1 MAQMYRSIFVDEAI
15 LDVSYVPDIVLH
27 RDAEYRMLEALFDNM
42 VSAPYEMSQKAV
54 IVGGVGSGKTLLTQF
69 YGRRLRER
77 AAQRRVKLSYI
88 HLNCRELRGSLFMI
102 LSRAVKRLR
111 PEFPE
116 RGYAANELM
125 DIMRQIMGEDNT
137 QVLLSLDE
145 VDVLIEK
152 EGSDALY
159 YLTRFHEA
167 APDEPRRLS
176 LILISKD
183 QEVFAKLDKSTLSSL
198 QRNVIRMPEY
208 DRSQISDIL
217 LYRAERAFRKDAM
230 PLEIVD
236 FISELAV
243 KEHGDARYAID
254 VLHGSGKVAE
264 TSDANQIQPEHVREA
279 AMGVFQTLKKETV
292 RQLSLHEQLV
302 LLGVARFF
310 QAHSVTHG
318 TTGEIEDAYRLACEE
333 YGESPRGHTQYW
345 KYLKN
350 LSGLDFVNIKL
361 QASSQGRTQLIS
373 LERVPARSLEKE
385 VKQIVEQ
392 RQA

>member
-1 MAQMYRSIFVDEAI
+1 MYRSIFVDEAI
-15 LDVSYVPDIVLH
+15 LDVSYVPDVVLH

-54 IVGGVGSGKTLLTQF
+54 IVGGVGSGKTLLAQF
-69 YGRRLRER
+69 YGKRLRER
-77 AAQRRVKLSYI
+77 ATQRRVKLNYI

-145 VDVLIEK
+145 VDVLIEN

-183 QEVFAKLDKSTLSSL
+183 PEVFAKLDKSTLSSL

-217 LYRAERAFRKDAM
+217 LYRAERAFRNDAV

-243 KEHGDARYAID
+243 KERGDARYAID
-254 VLHGSGKVAE
+254 ILHGSGKVAE

-373 LERVPARSLEKE
+373 LERVPARSLERE

>member
-1 MAQMYRSIFVDEAI
+1 MYRSIFVDEAI

-77 AAQRRVKLSYI
+77 AAQRRVKLNYI

-125 DIMRQIMGEDNT
+125 GIMRQIMDEDNT

-183 QEVFAKLDKSTLSSL
+183 SEVFAKLDKSTLSSL
-198 QRNVIRMPEY
+198 QRNVIWMPEY
-208 DRSQISDIL
+208 DRGQISDIL
-217 LYRAERAFRKDAM
+217 LYRAERAFRKDTV
-230 PLEIVD
+230 PPEIVD

-243 KEHGDARYAID
+243 KERGDARYAID

-264 TSDANQIQPEHVREA
+264 TSDANQVQPEHVREA

-345 KYLKN
+345 KYLKS

-373 LERVPARSLEKE
+373 LERVPARSLERE

>member
-1 MAQMYRSIFVDEAI
+1 MYRSIFVDEAI

-27 RDAEYRMLEALFDNM
+27 RDTEYRMLEALFDHM

-77 AAQRRVKLSYI
+77 AAQHRVKLSYI

-125 DIMRQIMGEDNT
+125 GIMRQIMDEDNT

-145 VDVLIEK
+145 VDVLIEN

-183 QEVFAKLDKSTLSSL
+183 PEVFAKLDKSTLSSL

-217 LYRAERAFRKDAM
+217 LYRAERAFRKDAV

-243 KEHGDARYAID
+243 KERGDARYAID
-254 VLHGSGKVAE
+254 ILHGSGKVAE

-292 RQLSLHEQLV
+292 KQLSLHEQLV

-373 LERVPARSLEKE
+373 LERVPARSLERE

-392 RQA
+392 R

>member
-1 MAQMYRSIFVDEAI
+1 MYRSIFVDEAI

-125 DIMRQIMGEDNT
+125 DILRQIMGEDNT

-183 QEVFAKLDKSTLSSL
+183 PEVFAKLDKSTLSSL

-208 DRSQISDIL
+208 DRGQISDIL
-217 LYRAERAFRKDAM
+217 LYRAERAFRKDAV
-230 PLEIVD
+230 PPEIVD

-243 KEHGDARYAID
+243 KERGDARYAID

-264 TSDANQIQPEHVREA
+264 TSDANQVQPEHVREA

-333 YGESPRGHTQYW
+333 YGESPRAHTQYW

-373 LERVPARSLEKE
+373 LERVPARSLERE

>member
-1 MAQMYRSIFVDEAI
+1 MYRSIFVDEAI

>member
-1 MAQMYRSIFVDEAI
+1 MAHRGIFIDEAI
-15 LDVSYVPDIVLH
+15 LDISYVPDVVLH
-27 RDAEYRMLEALFDNM
+27 REDQYRMLEALFDHM
-42 VSAPYEMSQKAV
+42 VSTPYEVSQKAV
-54 IVGGVGSGKTLLTQF
+54 IVGGVGSGKTLLAQY
-69 YGRRLRER
+69 YGRKLRER
-77 AAQRRVKLSYI
+77 AAQRRVKLNHI

-102 LSRAVKRLR
+102 LSRVVKRLR
-111 PEFPE
+111 PDFPE

-125 DIMRQIMGEDNT
+125 DIMRQIMNEDNS
-137 QVLLSLDE
+137 QILLCLDE
-145 VDVLIEK
+145 VDVLIEN

-167 APDEPRRLS
+167 EPDEARRLN
-176 LILISKD
+176 LIFISKD
-183 QEVFAKLDKSTLSSL
+183 PEVFAKLDRSTLSSL

-208 DRSQISDIL
+208 ERGQMTDIL
-217 LYRAERAFRKDAM
+217 SYRVERAFRRDAV
-230 PLEIVD
+230 PPEIVD
-236 FISELAV
+236 FISELAI
-243 KEHGDARYAID
+243 KEHSDARYAID
-254 VLHGSGKVAE
+254 VLHGAGKMAE
-264 TSDANQIQPEHVREA
+264 TSQAAQIMPEHVREA

-333 YGESPRGHTQYW
+333 YGEAPRAHTQYW

-350 LSGLDFVNIKL
+350 LGGLDFVNIRL
-361 QASSQGRTQLIS
+361 QASSMGRTQFIS
-373 LERVPARSLEKE
+373 LERVPARSLERE
-385 VKQIVEQ
+385 VKQIIEQ

>member
-1 MAQMYRSIFVDEAI
+1 MYRSIFVDEAI

-77 AAQRRVKLSYI
+77 AAQRRIKFNYI

-145 VDVLIEK
+145 VDVLIEN

-183 QEVFAKLDKSTLSSL
+183 PEVFAKLDKSTLSSL

-217 LYRAERAFRKDAM
+217 LYRAERAFRKEAV

-373 LERVPARSLEKE
+373 LERVPARSLERE

-392 RQA
+392 RQV

>member
-1 MAQMYRSIFVDEAI
+1 MYRSIFVDEAI

-125 DIMRQIMGEDNT
+125 DIMRQIMSEDNT

-145 VDVLIEK
+145 VDVLIEN

-183 QEVFAKLDKSTLSSL
+183 PEVFAKLDKSTLSSL

-217 LYRAERAFRKDAM
+217 LYRAERAFRKDAV

-243 KEHGDARYAID
+243 KENGDARYAID

-373 LERVPARSLEKE
+373 LERVPARSLERE

-392 RQA
+392 RQV

>member
-1 MAQMYRSIFVDEAI
+1 MYQSIFVDEAI

-125 DIMRQIMGEDNT
+125 DILRQIMGEDNT

-183 QEVFAKLDKSTLSSL
+183 PEVFAKLDKSTLSSL

-208 DRSQISDIL
+208 DRGQISDIL
-217 LYRAERAFRKDAM
+217 LYRAERAFRKDAV
-230 PLEIVD
+230 PPEIVD

-243 KEHGDARYAID
+243 KERGDARYAID

-264 TSDANQIQPEHVREA
+264 TSDANQVQPEHVREA

-333 YGESPRGHTQYW
+333 YGESPRAHTQYW

-373 LERVPARSLEKE
+373 LERVPARSLERE

>member
-1 MAQMYRSIFVDEAI
+1 MYRSIFVDEAI

-54 IVGGVGSGKTLLTQF
+54 MVGGVGSGKTLLTQF
-69 YGRRLRER
+69 YGRRLKER
-77 AAQRRVKLSYI
+77 AAQRRVKLNYI

-125 DIMRQIMGEDNT
+125 NIMRQIMSEDNT

-145 VDVLIEK
+145 VDVLIEN

-183 QEVFAKLDKSTLSSL
+183 PEVFAKLDKSTLSSL

-208 DRSQISDIL
+208 DRGQISDIL
-217 LYRAERAFRKDAM
+217 LYRAERAFRKDAV

-243 KEHGDARYAID
+243 KENGDARYAID

-264 TSDANQIQPEHVREA
+264 TGDANQIQPEHVREA

-333 YGESPRGHTQYW
+333 YDESPRGHTQYW

-350 LSGLDFVNIKL
+350 LGGLDFVNIKL

-373 LERVPARSLEKE
+373 LERVPARNLERE

>member
-1 MAQMYRSIFVDEAI
+1 MYRSIFVDEAI

-183 QEVFAKLDKSTLSSL
+183 PEVFAKLDKSTLSSL

-208 DRSQISDIL
+208 DRGQISDIL
-217 LYRAERAFRKDAM
+217 LYRAERAFRKDAV
-230 PLEIVD
+230 PPEIVD

-243 KEHGDARYAID
+243 KERGDARYAID

-264 TSDANQIQPEHVREA
+264 TSDANQVQPEHVREA

-333 YGESPRGHTQYW
+333 YGESPRAHTQYW

-373 LERVPARSLEKE
+373 LERVPARSLERE

>member
-1 MAQMYRSIFVDEAI
+1 MYRSIFVDEAI

-54 IVGGVGSGKTLLTQF
+54 MVGGVGSGKTLLTQF

-77 AAQRRVKLSYI
+77 AAQRRVKLNYI

-125 DIMRQIMGEDNT
+125 DIMRQIMSEDNT

-145 VDVLIEK
+145 VDVLIEN

-183 QEVFAKLDKSTLSSL
+183 PEVFAKLDKSTLSSL

-208 DRSQISDIL
+208 DRGQISDIL
-217 LYRAERAFRKDAM
+217 LYRAERAFRKDAV

-243 KEHGDARYAID
+243 KENGDARYAID

-333 YGESPRGHTQYW
+333 YDESPRGHTQYW

-350 LSGLDFVNIKL
+350 LGGLDFVNIKL

-373 LERVPARSLEKE
+373 LERVPARSLERE

>member
-1 MAQMYRSIFVDEAI
+1 MYRSIFVDEAI

-145 VDVLIEK
+145 VDVLIEN

-183 QEVFAKLDKSTLSSL
+183 PEVFAKLDKSTLSSL

-217 LYRAERAFRKDAM
+217 LYRAERAFRKEAV

-373 LERVPARSLEKE
+373 LERVPARSLERE

-392 RQA
+392 RQV

>member
-1 MAQMYRSIFVDEAI
+1 MYRSIFVDEAI

-183 QEVFAKLDKSTLSSL
+183 QEVFAKLDKSTLSSH

-279 AMGVFQTLKKETV
+279 AVGVFQTLKKETV

>member
-1 MAQMYRSIFVDEAI
+1 MYRSIFVDEAI

-125 DIMRQIMGEDNT
+125 DILRQIMGEDNT

-183 QEVFAKLDKSTLSSL
+183 PEVFAKLDKSTLSSL

-208 DRSQISDIL
+208 DRGQISDIL
-217 LYRAERAFRKDAM
+217 LYRAERAFRKDAV

-243 KEHGDARYAID
+243 KERGDARYAID

-264 TSDANQIQPEHVREA
+264 TSDANQVQPEHVREA

-333 YGESPRGHTQYW
+333 YGESPRAHTQYW

-373 LERVPARSLEKE
+373 LERVPARSLERE

-392 RQA
+392 RKA

>member
-1 MAQMYRSIFVDEAI
+1 MYRSIFVDEAI
-15 LDVSYVPDIVLH
+15 LDVSYVPDVVLH

-54 IVGGVGSGKTLLTQF
+54 IVGGVGSGKTLLAQF
-69 YGRRLRER
+69 YGKRLRER
-77 AAQRRVKLSYI
+77 AAQRRVKLNYI

-125 DIMRQIMGEDNT
+125 DIMRQIMDEDNT

-145 VDVLIEK
+145 VDVLIEN

-183 QEVFAKLDKSTLSSL
+183 PEVFAKLDKSTLSSL

-217 LYRAERAFRKDAM
+217 LYRAERAFRKDAV

-243 KEHGDARYAID
+243 KERGDARYAID
-254 VLHGSGKVAE
+254 ILHGSGKVAE

-292 RQLSLHEQLV
+292 KQLSLHEQLV

-373 LERVPARSLEKE
+373 LERVPARSLERE

-392 RQA
+392 R

>member
-1 MAQMYRSIFVDEAI
+1 MYRSIFVDEAI

-27 RDAEYRMLEALFDNM
+27 RDTEYRMLEALFDHM

-77 AAQRRVKLSYI
+77 AAQHRVKLSYI

-125 DIMRQIMGEDNT
+125 GIMRQIMDEDNT

-145 VDVLIEK
+145 VDVLIEN

-183 QEVFAKLDKSTLSSL
+183 PEVFAKLDKSTLSSL

-217 LYRAERAFRKDAM
+217 LYRAERAFRKDAV

-243 KEHGDARYAID
+243 KERGDARYAID
-254 VLHGSGKVAE
+254 ILHGSGKVAE

-373 LERVPARSLEKE
+373 LERVPARSLERE

-392 RQA
+392 R